1 MFPVI
6 VLRGKTRETAVCA
19 GGKESLSQFMVWLI
33 PSTLTSCPTATPLL
47 STTAPLFVSVYNA
60 SCCVCKH
67 GDILLSQYNTRTIN
81 FISIYYSVRLC
92 PAAADPIMRWAS
104 CNQIRDGFQ
113 IASCVGPRSRQSK
126 EKRTYSFS
134 MDWTG
139 LALQLHVPG
148 GRHP

>member
-19 GGKESLSQFMVWLI
+19 GGKESLSQFMMRLI

-92 PAAADPIMRWAS
+92 PAAADPIMR
-104 CNQIRDGFQ
+104 
-113 IASCVGPRSRQSK
+113 
-126 EKRTYSFS
+126 
-134 MDWTG
+134 
-139 LALQLHVPG
+139 
-148 GRHP
+148 